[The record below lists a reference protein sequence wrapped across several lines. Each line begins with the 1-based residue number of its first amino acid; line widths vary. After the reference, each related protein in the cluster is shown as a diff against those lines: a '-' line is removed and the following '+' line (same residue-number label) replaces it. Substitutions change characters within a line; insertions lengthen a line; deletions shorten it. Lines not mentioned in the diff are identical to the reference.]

1 MKTTRWNEWNHTK
14 WIYHQPQ
21 HLIALGCWLRHWSSS
36 RLWLPS
42 LVLCCRT
49 NPCGNSRRRRRKW
62 WQWFHNYIKQCGQQ
76 YPSTHLQQQQQL
88 KSIIPNFPSTI
99 TIQFPTTLTPSRR
112 TYPNDYY
119 SSTPISIA
127 SISPIIVNEPLS
139 VACRFVAMTDLTD
152 IDCFIIRSGLYH
164 SDRIGIIDATDV
176 FGFEL
181 DGTLPTEME
190 LSTQLTY
197 FTLDENQRKSLVW
210 YWRIIFWSERFH
222 PHWYC
227 WRNWRIWILKEMIW
241 LDRIWSLVFHH
252 HWDDWRNSQTWICGS
267 INWSEQF
274 QRKWDYWRIF
284 LPYICMGIFSQA
296 RFHRRYVLYLELIF
310 IFIVAVLVAH
320 VV

>member
-1 MKTTRWNEWNHTK
+1 MVAMVPQLHQAVWTAVPIHPLATTAATVIHYT
-14 WIYHQPQ
+14 Q
-21 HLIALGCWLRHWSSS
+21 
-36 RLWLPS
+36 
-42 LVLCCRT
+42 
-49 NPCGNSRRRRRKW
+49 
-62 WQWFHNYIKQCGQQ
+62 
-76 YPSTHLQQQQQL
+76 
-88 KSIIPNFPSTI
+88 FPVTF

-164 SDRIGIIDATDV
+164 FNRIGIIDATDV

-222 PHWYC
+222 PH
-227 WRNWRIWILKEMIW
+227 
-241 LDRIWSLVFHH
+241 
-252 HWDDWRNSQTWICGS
+252 
-267 INWSEQF
+267 
-274 QRKWDYWRIF
+274 
-284 LPYICMGIFSQA
+284 
-296 RFHRRYVLYLELIF
+296 
-310 IFIVAVLVAH
+310 
-320 VV
+320 